1 MCIRDRN
8 DDLDSVGDYVADSFY
23 VGKAENGADKQSV
36 ADDKV
41 FDLVENTL
49 TYEFE
54 WENTSTGDTCKGER
68 WLFFQ
73 TEIPDDKLES
83 TGEQKITNKAT
94 VSKGQEKV
102 LELPAEVK
110 FERTWIAKEG
120 EVENEYVG
128 GVYDPTDR
136 KIKWTITVN
145 QVEETIPDAKITDT
159 LPSGLELDTSTIY
172 KKVGNGAESQVTSG
186 YSYSSSSNELSIN
199 LGNITEKV
207 TVTFETKV
215 TDTSQSVE
223 VKTYSNSAKLVFG
236 GYSYSSNTA
245 KVSVGINALSKG
257 KGSSNYD
264 AASHTPVSYTHLHQ
278 YGSQKGSLLKNGSS
292 EGDQGVII
300 KSVQV
305 PVEND

>member
-1 MCIRDRN
+1 M
-8 DDLDSVGDYVADSFY
+8 
-23 VGKAENGADKQSV
+23 

-136 KIKWTITVN
+136 K
-145 QVEETIPDAKITDT
+145 
-159 LPSGLELDTSTIY
+159 
-172 KKVGNGAESQVTSG
+172 
-186 YSYSSSSNELSIN
+186 
-199 LGNITEKV
+199 
-207 TVTFETKV
+207 
-215 TDTSQSVE
+215 
-223 VKTYSNSAKLVFG
+223 
-236 GYSYSSNTA
+236 
-245 KVSVGINALSKG
+245 
-257 KGSSNYD
+257 
-264 AASHTPVSYTHLHQ
+264 
-278 YGSQKGSLLKNGSS
+278 
-292 EGDQGVII
+292 
-300 KSVQV
+300 
-305 PVEND
+305 